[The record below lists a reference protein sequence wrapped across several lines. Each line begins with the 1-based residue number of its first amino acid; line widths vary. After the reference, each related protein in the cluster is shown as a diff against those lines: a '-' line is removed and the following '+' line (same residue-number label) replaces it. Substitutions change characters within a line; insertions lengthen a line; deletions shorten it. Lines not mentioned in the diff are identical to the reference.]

1 MSVFRCRPVVVAT
14 LLAMSLVSMPCALG
28 ADATWE
34 RRVNGGIG
42 VFNLTVGGDI
52 VVQTKTGLVAVTLDE
67 GAPRWTRADIDEID
81 VLAGGRF
88 GVARAGGKRVVI
100 DLLSGDNRWDAAAR
114 QCAVKGYASAGT
126 PNELLVYGET
136 PHRPH
141 MLMLLRMD
149 TGDERWRQD
158 ARYGG
163 AIPPA
168 VVRGERLARRQPV
181 LPAGD
186 LLIVDAAEGGLLA
199 LNRQSGLLAWR
210 VDRRLIGEPADVTKG
225 SGRMLADATRLYVPN
240 GNTVTAVSLATG
252 TVVWTGPKFPRPIA
266 QMETTPAG
274 LLVRGAYQLKK
285 HKPSWHPYVALL
297 DPASGRVRWST
308 EQGAETFDGR
318 SSFLVKDDL
327 VIVGLRKGLLSL
339 DLATGTPRARVPM
352 RALRGDEDPCCVE
365 ALSGNRFLI
374 TSSQN
379 ARLVDLEGRTYYD
392 VYWHPA
398 GTSLLSKIALIGLIG
413 AGMAVGFAG
422 SVPDPLF
429 ETFTGTVS
437 TPPYWFVLTD
447 ERDQAGRDGISLVR
461 VDKETGR
468 DTGRVWFTRRPPRF
482 LLARGGCVVVI
493 ADGDRLSVSRFPG
506 ACAEPGVPGRLAE
519 LANRNSESGCNHP

>member
-1 MSVFRCRPVVVAT
+1 MSVFHRRPVVVAT
-14 LLAMSLVSMPCALG
+14 LLAMSLAWPPGALR

-34 RRVNGGIG
+34 RRFDGGITS
-42 VFNLTVGGDI
+42 FNLTVGGDI

-67 GAPRWTRADIDEID
+67 GAPRWTRADIAEID

-100 DLLSGDNRWDAAAR
+100 DLLTGDNRWDAAAR
-114 QCAVKGYASAGT
+114 QLAVKGFASAGT

-136 PHRPH
+136 PQRPH
-141 MLMLLRMD
+141 VLMLLRMD

-158 ARYGG
+158 VLYGG
-163 AIPPA
+163 AMPPH
-168 VVRGERLARRQPV
+168 VVRGERLGRRQPV

-186 LLIVDAAEGGLLA
+186 LLIVDASEGGLLA
-199 LNRQSGLLAWR
+199 VDRQSGRLVWR
-210 VDRRLIGEPADVTKG
+210 VDRRLIDEPGDVTKG

-240 GNTVTAVSLATG
+240 GDTVTAVSLADG
-252 TVVWTGPKFPRPIA
+252 TIVWTGPKFPRHIA

-274 LLVRGAYQLKK
+274 LLVRGAYHLKK

-308 EQGAETFDGR
+308 EHSAETFDGR
-318 SSFLVKDDL
+318 SSFLVKDDQ
-327 VIVGLRKGLLSL
+327 VIVGLRRGLLSL

-365 ALSGNRFLI
+365 ALSGDRFLI

-379 ARLVDLEGRTYYD
+379 ARLVDLGGRTYYD

-398 GTSLLSKIALIGLIG
+398 GTSLLSKIALIGLFG

-429 ETFTGTVS
+429 DTFTGTV
-437 TPPYWFVLTD
+437 TTQPYRFVLTD
-447 ERDQAGRDGISLVR
+447 ERDRPGRDGISLVR
-461 VDKETGR
+461 MDKETGQ
-468 DTGRVWFTRRPPRF
+468 DTGRVWLTRRPPRF
-482 LLARGGCVVVI
+482 LVARGGCVVVI
-493 ADGDRLSVSRFPG
+493 ADEDRLSASRFP
-506 ACAEPGVPGRLAE
+506 ARAPRSDL
-519 LANRNSESGCNHP
+519 